1 MRKNLCTITRLLKEM
16 EHSSSLLNSGLHPVL
31 SIKEYTLSFKAY
43 TLSFKEYNMK
53 RGRKQLYKGE
63 N

>member
-1 MRKNLCTITRLLKEM
+1 MRKNLCTITPLLKEM
-16 EHSSSLLNSGLHPVL
+16 EHSSPVLKSGPHPVL
-31 SIKEYTLSFKAY
+31 SFKAYNPSFKAY

-63 N
+63 T